1 MLDEKGFKRKRF
13 DDLLSE
19 MEDKAK
25 ETLGEQVNT
34 SERSV
39 LGILIRI
46 VAWFLAMLWG
56 HAEKVYYSAY
66 VNTADGSSLDR
77 LGPYVG
83 VSRTL
88 AQAARG
94 TVTLT
99 GTPGHT
105 VNAGFLVSTEADIY
119 FETTERVTLDSSGQG
134 TVAIEAV
141 EVGSSGNIAAGE
153 ISVIGNPNPDITS
166 VTNTAETSGG
176 REKQTD
182 PEFRDMFELSV
193 AGGGAATS
201 DAIRGAIL
209 RVTGV
214 RAAAVITNRTMD
226 VDEEGRPPKSYQAY
240 VLGGSDEDIASA
252 IFAVG
257 SAGIES
263 HGDTLIQVRDLSG
276 NLQPVKFSRAEVV
289 PVHIKVQVYKSA
301 AYPLDGDKL
310 LKTALVQFIGGVDEG
325 GAVYA
330 GLSMGEDVVL
340 MKLASVLYNVA
351 GVEDLLLQL
360 SADETT
366 FDGQNIQ
373 IDVHQVA
380 QTAAEWIE
388 VTGSDFTD

>member
-13 DDLLSE
+13 DDLFSE

-25 ETLGEQVNT
+25 ETLGDQVNT

-39 LGILIRI
+39 LGIILRI
-46 VAWFLAMLWG
+46 VAWFLSMLWG
-56 HAEKVYYSAY
+56 VAEKVYYSAY
-66 VNTADGSSLDR
+66 VNTAEGSSLDR

-88 AQAARG
+88 AQAATG
-94 TVTLT
+94 TVKLT
-99 GTPGHT
+99 GTPGYT
-105 VNAGFLVSTEADIY
+105 VPAGFLVGTEADIY
-119 FETTERVTLDSSGQG
+119 FETSAGVTLDSSGQG
-134 TVAIEAV
+134 TVSVEAV
-141 EVGSSGNIAAGE
+141 EAGLSGNVAAGE
-153 ISVIGNPNPDITS
+153 ISVIVNPIPDVTA
-166 VTNTAETSGG
+166 VTNAAATSGG

-214 RAAAVITNRTMD
+214 RAAAVITNKTMEK
-226 VDEEGRPPKSYQAY
+226 DEAGRPPKSYQAY
-240 VLGGSDEDIASA
+240 VLGGQDEDIAAA
-252 IFAVG
+252 IFSVG
-257 SAGIES
+257 AAGIES
-263 HGDTLIQVRDLSG
+263 HGDTLVQVRDLSG
-276 NLQPVKFSRAEVV
+276 NFQPVKFSRAEVV
-289 PVHIKVQVYKSA
+289 PIHIKAQVYKSA

-310 LKTALVQFIGGVDEG
+310 IKTALVQFIGGADEG
-325 GAVYA
+325 GGVYA

-340 MKLASVLYNVA
+340 MKLASVLYDVA
-351 GVEDLLLQL
+351 GVEDLSLQL
-360 SADETT
+360 STDGTT
-366 FDGQNIQ
+366 YTGQNIK
-373 IDVHQVA
+373 IDIHQVA